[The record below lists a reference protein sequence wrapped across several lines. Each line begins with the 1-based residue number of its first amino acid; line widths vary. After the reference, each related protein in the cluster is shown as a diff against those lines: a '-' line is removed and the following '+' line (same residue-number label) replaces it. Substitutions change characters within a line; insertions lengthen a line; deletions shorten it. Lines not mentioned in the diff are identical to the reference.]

1 MHTPFIKTLP
11 WLYTPPHIII
21 HKCIVQGMARSTQD
35 KLMCTGKHRPYI
47 KTLGMAG
54 WHIYIYIY
62 TCTRT
67 VQKYLG
73 RGGHQM
79 EIATLQSCILQHMT
93 VIYSSREMCCDSMQL
108 LT

>member
-54 WHIYIYIY
+54 WHIYIYIHMY
-62 TCTRT
+62 SYGTEISG
-67 VQKYLG
+67 KG
-73 RGGHQM
+73 RASNGDSYATIM
-79 EIATLQSCILQHMT
+79 YIAAHDCYI
-93 VIYSSREMCCDSMQL
+93 
-108 LT
+108 